1 MPKLYTSLS
10 TSPFASLSL
19 ALTIPKFAILAT
31 QRGQNTGEQNE
42 QEDRERERERR
53 QIQTKNEYTESER
66 KQRETWKEKKTRE
79 EDQEQRDKENP
90 GEHKINKERFLG
102 FLPGL
107 QQRNVCCLL
116 NNRSPNHPKTK
127 ETETDTNRDGEN
139 KKSKK
144 KPSKEKQDQKGETKT
159 DTNRDSMALTRNE
172 TPVFRPERFDRNLT
186 GISGSTR
193 DFKRGETCSIL
204 FRFFNWYETFR
215 AFRPK
220 RNGIKNF
227 ACHYKKSVSMHF

>member
-1 MPKLYTSLS
+1 MRTQLLNVRRLGANWKSARRRFKTNHSSPSSHRFSGNYSRSWVTSQL
-10 TSPFASLSL
+10 P
-19 ALTIPKFAILAT
+19 TIPLAYKKKATSRRGKRERPGGTKQT

-53 QIQTKNEYTESER
+53 QIQSKNEYRESER

-90 GEHKINKERFLG
+90 GEHKINEERFLG
-102 FLPGL
+102 FFPGL

-127 ETETDTNRDGEN
+127 ETETDTNRDREN

-144 KPSKEKQDQKGETKT
+144 KPSKEKQDQK
-159 DTNRDSMALTRNE
+159 RS
-172 TPVFRPERFDRNLT
+172 
-186 GISGSTR
+186 
-193 DFKRGETCSIL
+193 
-204 FRFFNWYETFR
+204 
-215 AFRPK
+215 
-220 RNGIKNF
+220 
-227 ACHYKKSVSMHF
+227 KK

>member
-1 MPKLYTSLS
+1 MKQ
-10 TSPFASLSL
+10 
-19 ALTIPKFAILAT
+19 T

-53 QIQTKNEYTESER
+53 QIQTKNEYRESER

-90 GEHKINKERFLG
+90 GEHKINEERFLG

-127 ETETDTNRDGEN
+127 ETETDTNRDREN

-144 KPSKEKQDQKGETKT
+144 KPSKEKQDQKRSTK
-159 DTNRDSMALTRNE
+159 
-172 TPVFRPERFDRNLT
+172 
-186 GISGSTR
+186 
-193 DFKRGETCSIL
+193 K
-204 FRFFNWYETFR
+204 
-215 AFRPK
+215 
-220 RNGIKNF
+220 
-227 ACHYKKSVSMHF
+227 KKSEEKKVALASQNTFATISFPSVPAPGKLRFPSPYILITLLLFTHACRLKKKNRVTDLGQWASNRLACWIQPI